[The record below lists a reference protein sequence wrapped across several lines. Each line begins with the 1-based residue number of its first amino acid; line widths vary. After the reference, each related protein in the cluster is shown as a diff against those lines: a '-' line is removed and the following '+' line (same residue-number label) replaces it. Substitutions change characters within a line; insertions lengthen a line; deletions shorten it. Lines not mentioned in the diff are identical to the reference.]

1 MLLSVVVAAAAAVV
15 CLLFL
20 FIYLLLLL
28 FVIRPGSRLFFPL
41 DDGIDAITGV

>member
-1 MLLSVVVAAAAAVV
+1 MLLAVVVAVAAVV

-28 FVIRPGSRLFFPL
+28 FVIRPGSHLFSPL
-41 DDGIDAITGV
+41 DDGIDAISGV